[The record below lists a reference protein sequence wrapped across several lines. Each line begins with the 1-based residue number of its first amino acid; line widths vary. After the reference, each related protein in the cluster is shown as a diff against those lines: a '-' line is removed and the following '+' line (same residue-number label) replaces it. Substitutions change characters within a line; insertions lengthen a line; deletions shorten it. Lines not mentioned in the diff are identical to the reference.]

1 MPIDEIKVEE
11 DIEITLKDDESEEE
25 GEESIDSPEA
35 SQEGEAPEEKEKV
48 EEESLTKDELK
59 SREVEDPKY
68 KGKTREQVIEMHL
81 EAEKKIGSQG
91 DELGKVRAKEKG
103 EKEKNLVEEMSIDEL
118 KEAHKRIRVKMAK
131 LDPEYDKDEYE
142 KLANAVAESEQD
154 ILDKR
159 HSMFIQEKFT
169 STENKEFVEKQK
181 SILKGKGYFVDK
193 DGNFNDDEYN
203 ATIDQAKNYIV
214 NGRLTENSIFKAMVD
229 LHGIEKISKIIEV
242 GTEQSTRKKIQEA
255 AGKVDNKIDS
265 KGKGSETDTRKV
277 FNLSKMTSFERETFL
292 DGLSIE
298 ELNVLTSALE
308 KKRK

>member
-1 MPIDEIKVEE
+1 MAIEINTDE
-11 DIEITLKDDESEEE
+11 DIEVTLTDDESEEE
-25 GEESIDSPEA
+25 GEESTDSPEA
-35 SQEGEAPEEKEKV
+35 PQEEGEAQEEKEEV
-48 EEESLTKDELK
+48 EEESLSEEE
-59 SREVEDPKY
+59 SQSEEVEDLKY

-81 EAEKKIGSQG
+81 EAEKKIWSQG
-91 DELGKVRAKEKG
+91 EELGKVRTKEKD

-131 LDPEYDKDEYE
+131 LDPEYDKEAYE

-169 STENKEFVEKQK
+169 SSDNKEFVEKQK
-181 SILKGKGYFVDK
+181 PLFKEKGYFVDK
-193 DGNFNDDEYN
+193 DGKFSDDEYN
-203 ATIDQAKNYIV
+203 ATIDQAKNYAE

-265 KGKGSETDTRKV
+265 RGKGSETDHRKV
-277 FNLSKMTSFERETFL
+277 FNLSKMNPFERETFL
-292 DGLSIE
+292 DGLSSK
-298 ELNVLTSALE
+298 ELDVLNLAVN